1 MYEQIYWGDE
11 MMTEEMQE
19 MIQQYLRDN
28 LRLDVRTDSVYNG
41 GYQGSSMYTDYHSVQ
56 LILDNEIIS
65 EVRL

>member
-1 MYEQIYWGDE
+1 MN
-11 MMTEEMQE
+11 EELQE
-19 MIQQYLRDN
+19 LFKQYIRDN

-65 EVRL
+65 EVSL